1 MSHVNVAIIVTLS
14 LFARKVRW
22 RGEKRCGII
31 IIIGGVIIINNN
43 RWFFDGGW
51 KEGDKVIKKGC

>member
-1 MSHVNVAIIVTLS
+1 MVL
-14 LFARKVRW
+14 
-22 RGEKRCGII
+22 
-31 IIIGGVIIINNN
+31 IIIGGGVIINKNCN

>member
-1 MSHVNVAIIVTLS
+1 MVL
-14 LFARKVRW
+14 
-22 RGEKRCGII
+22 
-31 IIIGGVIIINNN
+31 IIIGGGVINKNCN